1 MHSLGEETACFDSFF
16 EKSREE
22 RAVLVGGGW
31 VRKMCLCVYVFKSK
45 VSEKKLKMQDMCL
58 FCPRLVPLMVAR

>member
-1 MHSLGEETACFDSFF
+1 M
-16 EKSREE
+16 
-22 RAVLVGGGW
+22 VLVGGGW

>member
-1 MHSLGEETACFDSFF
+1 MTAFLRRV
-16 EKSREE
+16 EKRM
-22 RAVLVGGGW
+22 VLVGGGW